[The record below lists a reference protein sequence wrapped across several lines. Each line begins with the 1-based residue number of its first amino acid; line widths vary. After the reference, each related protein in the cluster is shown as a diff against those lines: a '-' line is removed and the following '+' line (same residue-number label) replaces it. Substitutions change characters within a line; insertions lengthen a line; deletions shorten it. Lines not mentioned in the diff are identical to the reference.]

1 MTYSDH
7 RLHTF
12 ALQNALDKFVLD
24 DDVVMS
30 SGKCQLMA
38 ELLKELQV
46 KLTTL
51 MTHSYLVVELTKQ
64 SEC

>member
-12 ALQNALDKFVLD
+12 ALQNALNKFVLD

-38 ELLKELQV
+38 ELLRELQV
-46 KLTTL
+46 KLTAL
-51 MTHSYLVVELTKQ
+51 MTKSYLVMGLNIQ